1 MNIESIY
8 EIYLQYPS
16 IQTDTRK
23 LKEGDLFVALKGPNF
38 NGNQF
43 ALRAL
48 DSGAS
53 YAIIDEMPIQSEL
66 QAAELAE
73 PGIGKRLLL
82 VDDALTTLQ
91 QLAKHHREQL
101 NIPFIAITGSNG
113 KTTSKELIYAVLAS
127 HFITY
132 TTQGNLNNHIGV
144 PLTLLSIRKDAQM
157 AVIEMGANHQKE
169 IESYCAYTL
178 PTHGVITNCGKAHL
192 EGFGGIEGVRKGKGE
207 LYQFLRDHNGTAFVY
222 ADYDYLQPMSAGIAN
237 IVHYGNSKGLVQGRI
252 ESSEPFL
259 TVAVTAGL
267 DTADSGNASHS
278 AAPQQKIT
286 QASPSNTQPNKNQAI
301 LIHSQLV
308 GDYNL
313 PNILCALTIG
323 KFFGVPTEKMVKA
336 IESYAPSNSRSQL
349 IEQGT
354 NHIILDAYN
363 ANPSSMKVAIENF
376 ARIHAER
383 KIVLLGGMMELGTE
397 SIAEHKALVELIA
410 SLGFKEVVLV
420 GGDFIYTKDLFEQ
433 YNGTSNTT
441 NNNTTN
447 SNTNNITANKVG
459 PIFTYKDN
467 AQEARECLA
476 ALNPQNCYILIKGSR
491 SMKMEQVLG

>member
-23 LKEGDLFVALKGPNF
+23 LKEGDIYVALKGPNF

-48 DSGAS
+48 DSGAA

-66 QAAELAE
+66 QAAELSE

-101 NIPFIAITGSNG
+101 HIPFIAITGSNG

-267 DTADSGNASHS
+267 DASII
-278 AAPQQKIT
+278 K
-286 QASPSNTQPNKNQAI
+286 
-301 LIHSQLV
+301 SQLV

-383 KIVLLGGMMELGTE
+383 KIVLLGGMMELGAE

-433 YNGTSNTT
+433 YNGAS
-441 NNNTTN
+441 N

-467 AQEARECLA
+467 ALEAREWLA